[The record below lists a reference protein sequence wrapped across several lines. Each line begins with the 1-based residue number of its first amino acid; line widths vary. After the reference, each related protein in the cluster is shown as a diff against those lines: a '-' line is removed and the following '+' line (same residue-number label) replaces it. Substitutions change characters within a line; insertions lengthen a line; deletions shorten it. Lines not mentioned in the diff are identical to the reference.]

1 MEGRGNRS
9 GEEGNGM
16 DRNGKGPTGKGIRM
30 ILKCKCE
37 HKDQDKFHGKHMRVH
52 NPLAKEKS
60 STTQKWRCTV
70 CGDVKEGKENG

>member
-1 MEGRGNRS
+1 
-9 GEEGNGM
+9 
-16 DRNGKGPTGKGIRM
+16 M

-52 NPLAKEKS
+52 NPLKKQN
-60 STTQKWRCTV
+60 TTQKWRCTV